1 LRTSWFILLVLLFGF
16 QPVTTDL
23 YLATLPELAA
33 GLHVSVKSVQSTLT
47 TYLVAYALVQLITG
61 PLSDRFGR
69 RPVLLLGIALH
80 CGASF
85 AGAFATDLTIMNLM
99 RAIQAIGCCC
109 AVVCGRAIVR
119 DLFEPEIGSRLF
131 AKVLTFMGFV
141 ALTCP
146 LIGGA
151 LLSQFGWQAAFYA
164 MGVYALLVL
173 LLAAGTMIETNRYMN
188 PQATEQVHLIRIYK
202 GIVKDRLFWGYTL
215 ISTGSYSGLIAF
227 FPNSSAVLM
236 KTFGLSPVQYGLV
249 FALCTIGFILGT
261 VACRKL
267 LPTFGGVGFLRIA
280 SIGTSSVSAL
290 MLALVLA
297 QMSSVVLLI
306 SLQVFYMFCHG
317 IIQPIAQSGAV
328 ATFPKT
334 AGAAAALLGFFVHCG
349 AALGLLALS
358 TTAPALAWPIGLL
371 AGAFFVVVGAWLILP
386 KNTTLSSFPIA
397 PQAANL

>member
-1 LRTSWFILLVLLFGF
+1 MRTSWFILLVLLFGF

-33 GLHVSVKSVQSTLT
+33 GLGVSVKSVQSTLT

-69 RPVLLLGIALH
+69 RPILLLGIALH

-85 AGAFATDLTIMNLM
+85 TGAFATDLTTMNLM
-99 RAIQAIGCCC
+99 RAIQAVGCCC

-119 DLFEPEIGSRLF
+119 DLFEPEIGARLF
-131 AKVLTFMGFV
+131 AKVLTFMGLV
-141 ALTCP
+141 ALACP

-151 LLSQFGWQAAFYA
+151 LLSQFGWKAAFYA
-164 MGVYALLVL
+164 MGVYAFIVL
-173 LLAAGTMIETNRYMN
+173 LLASSTMIETNRYMN
-188 PQATEQVHLIRIYK
+188 PQATEPVHLFRIYK
-202 GIVKDRLFWGYTL
+202 SITKDRLFWGYTL

-249 FALCTIGFILGT
+249 FALCTIGFISGT
-261 VACRKL
+261 VACRQYLSKL
-267 LPTFGGVGFLRIA
+267 GGVRFLRIA
-280 SIGTSSVSAL
+280 SCGTSGISAL
-290 MLALVLA
+290 MLIVVLA

-306 SLQVFYMFCHG
+306 ALQVFYMFCHG

-371 AGAFFVVVGAWLILP
+371 GGAFFVVMGAWLILP
-386 KNTTLSSFPIA
+386 KTSALNSLAVA
-397 PQAANL
+397 PQATNL